1 MFSGTLAAGTTAVQP
16 NGSSY
21 TSSTA
26 GVHRGCLRGPAA
38 ANFDLVLDKRNLIFW
53 TAVASATGLTPSED
67 IAYNGT
73 AGTYRWRILA
83 RTGSGAYTF
92 GMTKPN

>member
-1 MFSGTLAAGTTAVQP
+1 MPSGT
-16 NGSSY
+16 SY

-38 ANFDLVLDKRNLIFW
+38 ANFDLYLDKQLWFFW
-53 TAVASATGLTPSED
+53 LTAASATTATSSED

-73 AGTYRWRILA
+73 SGTYRWRIVSK
-83 RTGSGAYTF
+83 TGSGAYTF
-92 GMTKPN
+92 GLTKPN